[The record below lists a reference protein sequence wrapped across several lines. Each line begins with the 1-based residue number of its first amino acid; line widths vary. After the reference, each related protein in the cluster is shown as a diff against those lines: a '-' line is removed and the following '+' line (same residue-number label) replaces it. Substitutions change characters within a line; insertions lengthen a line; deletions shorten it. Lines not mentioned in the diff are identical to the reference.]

1 MSEEGLQIQHS
12 YPRPAVALVHVT
24 GPLNEAT
31 AEQLR
36 RHLDEHLEERRWAIV
51 LDLTA
56 VSSIERGAVPS
67 LADVAGRA
75 GLTDVG
81 FYLVA
86 DHLLEQ
92 ALARDDGLVGLFDVH
107 ASVDSALCTLGGR
120 P

>member
-36 RHLDEHLEERRWAIV
+36 RHLDELFEERPWAIV

-67 LADVAGRA
+67 LADAAGRA
-75 GLTDVG
+75 GRTDVG
-81 FYLVA
+81 FYLVVD

-92 ALARDDGLVGLFDVH
+92 ALAGDGLVALFDVH

>member
-1 MSEEGLQIQHS
+1 MREEGLQIQQR

-36 RHLDEHLEERRWAIV
+36 RYLDERLEERPWAIV

-56 VSSIERGAVPS
+56 ASSIERGAVPS

-75 GLTDVG
+75 GRTDVG
-81 FYLVA
+81 FYLVAA

-92 ALARDDGLVGLFDVH
+92 ALARAGLVALFDVH
-107 ASVDSALCTLGGR
+107 ASVDSALRTLGGR

>member
-1 MSEEGLQIQHS
+1 MSEESLQIQHS

-36 RHLDEHLEERRWAIV
+36 RHLDEHFEERPWAIV

-56 VSSIERGAVPS
+56 VSSIKRGAVPS
-67 LADVAGRA
+67 LADAAGRA
-75 GLTDVG
+75 GRTDVG
-81 FYLVA
+81 FYLVVA

-92 ALARDDGLVGLFDVH
+92 ALAGDGLVALFDVH
-107 ASVDSALCTLGGR
+107 ASVDSALRTLGGR

>member
-1 MSEEGLQIQHS
+1 MSEEGLQIRHS
-12 YPRPAVALVHVT
+12 HLRPAVALVHVT

-36 RHLDEHLEERRWAIV
+36 RHLDELFEETPWAIV
-51 LDLTA
+51 LDLAA

-67 LADVAGRA
+67 LADAAGRA
-75 GLTDVG
+75 GRTDVG
-81 FYLVA
+81 FYLVVD

-92 ALARDDGLVGLFDVH
+92 ALAGDGLVALFDVH
-107 ASVDSALCTLGGR
+107 ASVDSALRILAGR